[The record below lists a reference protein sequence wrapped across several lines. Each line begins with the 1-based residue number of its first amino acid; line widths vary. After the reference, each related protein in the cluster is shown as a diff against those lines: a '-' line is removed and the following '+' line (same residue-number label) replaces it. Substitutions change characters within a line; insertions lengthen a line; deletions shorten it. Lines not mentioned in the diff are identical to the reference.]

1 MGKKVTL
8 EKAINIVCQYC
19 VKCCCDDDCP
29 IHETEAH
36 YEGTDF
42 YTKDFNPDLY

>member
-1 MGKKVTL
+1 MEKKVTL
-8 EKAINIVCQYC
+8 EKAISIVCNHC

-29 IHETEAH
+29 IHETEFH

-42 YTKDFNPDLY
+42 YTQELDVTKY